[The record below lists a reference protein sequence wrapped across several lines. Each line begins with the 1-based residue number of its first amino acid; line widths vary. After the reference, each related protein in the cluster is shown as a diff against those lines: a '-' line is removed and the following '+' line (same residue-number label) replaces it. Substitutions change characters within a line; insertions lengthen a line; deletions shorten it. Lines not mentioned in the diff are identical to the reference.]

1 MHGQLRSQL
10 YFDITEENLPIR
22 AEQIRTRLRT
32 YPLMIIVRIIVV
44 LFLIGLM
51 WEKVA
56 QEVLL
61 TWAACLLIL
70 HGIESWY
77 VYRYKS
83 QTRTVRECEVWRRRL
98 LIFVLLV
105 GGMWGAGGLLLFVP
119 GDLAYQSML
128 ICVVVGV
135 AAGAVTTNPVFPPAL
150 YIFEVLLI
158 VPLTLSN
165 SMVWDAAHIML
176 ALMLMVYLVYVLN
189 AGKALAD
196 IFEISL
202 RRTLEKEELVQ
213 RLRTE
218 NQRVESAQLRAEQAN
233 LSKSKF
239 LAAASHDL
247 RQPMHAL
254 TLFVEA
260 LKPHVAGVH
269 GGRLMAQV
277 SNSVEVLG
285 DMFDALLDISR
296 LDAGVVLP
304 KYQHFPL
311 RQVFDRIESEF
322 FWTARDK
329 ELTLTVQRCEGR
341 IYSDPLLVERILRN
355 LIFNAIRYTEMGTIE
370 VRCRAV
376 ESGLLVEVCDSGM
389 GIAPQHLP
397 HIFEEYYQIGNTQR
411 DRNNGLGLGLAIV
424 HRLALLLDAQVSV
437 TSTLGVGS
445 CFGLVIP
452 QQDADVMMHVQR
464 RVESKGSE
472 S

>member
-1 MHGQLRSQL
+1 MHGQLKSQL

-44 LFLIGLM
+44 PFLVGLM

-61 TWAACLLIL
+61 IWAGALLII

-77 VYRYKS
+77 IYRYKS
-83 QTRTVRECEVWRRRL
+83 QTGTVRECEEWRRRL

-105 GGMWGAGGLLLFVP
+105 GGMWSAGGFLLFVP
-119 GDLAYQSML
+119 NDLAYQSML

-158 VPLTLSN
+158 LPLSLSN
-165 SMVWDAAHIML
+165 FMVWDATHIML
-176 ALMLMVYLVYVLN
+176 ALLLMVYLMYVLN

-196 IFEISL
+196 TFEISL
-202 RRTLEKEELVQ
+202 RHTLENEKLVQ

-218 NQRVESAQLRAEQAN
+218 NQRVELAQLRAEQAN

-260 LKPHVAGVH
+260 LKPHVSGVH

-277 SNSVEVLG
+277 SNSVGVLG

-296 LDAGVVLP
+296 LDAGVVMP
-304 KYQHFPL
+304 KYQYFTL

-322 FWTARDK
+322 SWTARDK
-329 ELTLTVQRCEGR
+329 ELTLTVQRCEGQV
-341 IYSDPLLVERILRN
+341 YSDPLLVERILRN
-355 LIFNAIRYTEMGTIE
+355 LIANAIRYTEIGTIE
-370 VRCRAV
+370 VRCRDV
-376 ESGLLVEVCDSGM
+376 EAGLLVEVCDSGV
-389 GIAPQHLP
+389 GISQQHLP

-411 DRNNGLGLGLAIV
+411 DRSNGLGLGLAIV
-424 HRLALLLDAQVSV
+424 QRLALLLGVKVSV

-452 QQDADVMMHVQR
+452 QRDADVMMHVQR
-464 RVESKGSE
+464 RVESNGE
-472 S
+472 